1 MPNGFD
7 ELGILSIVIER
18 FANLPNADPQ
28 GSIDDF
34 GSQSERKS
42 EKNRFVPRNRDWVGV
57 SRTKGL
63 NRRRARHEMPD
74 AIRPPHEGLECSYRA
89 WNMPFEYR
97 RCPVT
102 NFPIWAGWVG

>member
-1 MPNGFD
+1 LPNGFG

-42 EKNRFVPRNRDWVGV
+42 EENRF
-57 SRTKGL
+57 
-63 NRRRARHEMPD
+63 RA
-74 AIRPPHEGLECSYRA
+74 AQ
-89 WNMPFEYR
+89 
-97 RCPVT
+97 
-102 NFPIWAGWVG
+102 

>member
-1 MPNGFD
+1 MPNGFG